1 MARKKSQ
8 EARPSID
15 SYENVPL
22 RQHQATPAEVEFAI
36 ILNELANGALAGEFK
51 REWPVGDWIV
61 DFYFPAVK
69 LAIEVDGGYHR
80 AQSQWRRDLHKT
92 RDLETRGITVLRLV
106 NAEVFGDR
114 ERLIA
119 RLRAAWRAAQR
130 QTVQQQFTA
139 REPPAPLYFTSLPVA
154 PAVPAVPAAP
164 KTQSEITTLGA
175 QRYIDPGAVDFF
187 ALADRI
193 EHGVFI
199 LGFGLGGFEHDGGD
213 VYAHRNHT
221 VIITHHDVAGVDHH
235 AADGDRHVD
244 FAEAV
249 FVRAAM
255 GDAARVDREFR
266 FGQRA

>member
-1 MARKKSQ
+1 MLRKKP
-8 EARPSID
+8 RGPTLSID
-15 SYENVPL
+15 SYEAAPL

-36 ILNELANGALAGEFK
+36 ILNGLANGALTGEFR

-61 DFYFPAVK
+61 DFYFPAIK

-80 AQSQWRRDLHKT
+80 AQSQWRRDLRKT
-92 RDLETRGITVLRLV
+92 RDLEARGITVLRLV
-106 NAEVFGDR
+106 NAEVLGDR

-119 RLRAAWRAAQR
+119 RLRAAWRAAQH
-130 QTVQQQFTA
+130 QAVQQHFTV
-139 REPPAPLYFTSLPVA
+139 REPQAPPYCTALPLEQSDI
-154 PAVPAVPAAP
+154 AA
-164 KTQSEITTLGA
+164 LGA
-175 QRYIDPGAVDFF
+175 QRFVDPGAVDFF
-187 ALADRI
+187 AFADGI
-193 EHGVFI
+193 ERGVFI

-213 VYAHRNHT
+213 VNAHGDDAV
-221 VIITHHDVAGVDHH
+221 VITDDDVTGVNHH
-235 AADGDRHVD
+235 AADGHRHID